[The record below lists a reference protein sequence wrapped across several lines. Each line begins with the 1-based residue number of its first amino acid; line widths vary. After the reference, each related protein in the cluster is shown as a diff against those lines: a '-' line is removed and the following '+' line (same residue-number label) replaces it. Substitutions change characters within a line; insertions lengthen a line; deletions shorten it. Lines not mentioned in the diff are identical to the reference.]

1 MTIHVTREIAFTEWI
16 PLISSRPGPRYLAF
30 VEALESDIEA
40 GALKPGARLL
50 PQRDM
55 AGHLGVS
62 VGTITR
68 AYAEAESRGLISGEV
83 GRGTFVQRRR
93 NGAHSE
99 APRPVN
105 LALNV
110 PPSTGEDDLVARAL
124 ADVAEDGGLTALL
137 GYLPHQG
144 LPAHRRI
151 MAEWLGE
158 AGIDLDTDHFFITHG
173 GQHALSLAL
182 GMVAAPG
189 DTVLTETFTYSG
201 IAALSA
207 QNGYV
212 LQGVPGDGNGLL
224 PEALD
229 RAFRETRARALFCT
243 PTLQTPTGTVMSAAR
258 RRDVAQIVAAH
269 GAYLLEDDVYAF
281 LFTAPP
287 KPVSSLMPERGFYV
301 TSFAKCLA
309 PGLRIGAMIVP
320 DAFRDRCINAVRAS
334 GWMASPIMAEVV
346 ARLIRSG
353 DLSRQMKL
361 KRAEAARRNALANH
375 ILGDWLPI
383 VAETPGF
390 HRWLPLPAGRTLNAL
405 VAQAAH
411 SGITLAPPPGALQHL
426 DRGAL
431 GLRICLG
438 HPSNDDELKRA
449 LAELRRI
456 LEAAEEISFV

>member
-1 MTIHVTREIAFTEWI
+1 VTRETASTEWI
-16 PLISSRPGPRYLAF
+16 PSISGRPGPRYLAF

-40 GALKPGARLL
+40 GALKPGTRLL

-68 AYAEAESRGLISGEV
+68 AYAEAETRGLISGEV

-93 NGAHSE
+93 NGAHAE
-99 APRPVN
+99 AQRPVN

-110 PPSTGEDDLVARAL
+110 PPSTGEDDLIAKAL
-124 ADVAEDGGLTALL
+124 ADIAEDGALTSLL

-144 LPAHRRI
+144 LPDHRSV
-151 MAEWLGE
+151 MAGWLGE
-158 AGIDLDTDHFFITHG
+158 VGVDLDADRFFITHG
-173 GQHALSLAL
+173 GQHALSIAL

-201 IAALSA
+201 MAALSA

-212 LQGVPGDGNGLL
+212 LQGVPGDENGLL

-229 RAFRETRARALFCT
+229 RTFQETHARALFCT

-258 RRDVAQIVAAH
+258 RRDIAEIVAAH
-269 GAYLLEDDVYAF
+269 RAYLLEDDVYAF

-287 KPVSSLMPERGFYV
+287 GPISSFVPDRGFYV
-301 TSFAKCLA
+301 TSFSKCLA
-309 PGLRIGAMIVP
+309 PGLRIGAMTVP
-320 DAFRDRCINAVRAS
+320 DTFRDRCINAVRAS
-334 GWMASPIMAEVV
+334 GWMASPVMAEVV
-346 ARLIRSG
+346 LRLIRSG
-353 DLSRQMKL
+353 DLSRQVKL

-375 ILGDWLPI
+375 ILGDWLP
-383 VAETPGF
+383 VVTETAGF

-405 VAQAAH
+405 VAQAALA
-411 SGITLAPPPGALQHL
+411 GITLAPPPGALQHL

-438 HPSNDDELKRA
+438 HPSNDGELKRA